1 MRNLPPDLINHYTL
15 FEIYKDARMQ
25 TSTRTQTKRKQI
37 VIAPIR
43 KCNVNPH
50 LFG

>member
-15 FEIYKDARMQ
+15 FKIYKDAR
-25 TSTRTQTKRKQI
+25 TQIDQGRKEVYI
-37 VIAPIR
+37 VPKPIR
-43 KCNVNPH
+43 KNYNIH